1 MRFLKFFSLGYW
13 LKSKSISQRLGFQA
27 GSAILLSFCLVAV
40 LAGGSYVSL
49 GMIQKDNDLAGQA
62 LSSALLEK
70 DFASLER
77 DVFRY
82 ALLQNEETKAGP
94 VLSGTKFLAAEH
106 QISGSGGPN
115 FWQRGGKF
123 LTTRG

>member
-82 ALLQNEETKAGP
+82 ALLQNEETKADYEGN
-94 VLSGTKFLAAEH
+94 VTDFRQAVAEA
-106 QISGSGGPN
+106 QAKLG
-115 FWQRGGKF
+115 QRPMC
-123 LTTRG
+123 TSPRSIR